1 MKCRLLKKHDVDQL
15 PMDIRPLYANSP
27 PAPLMAAVLPV
38 APAPVPEPAA
48 DRQARLLNRIVGEL
62 VRERERLLD
71 ETRPE
76 LLQISLAVAREIIG
90 HEISIDPGVID
101 GTLRKCLGELHFAS
115 RVVVRLHPDD
125 LAYLRR
131 QPEGE
136 KDQTGE
142 IELMADTSIERGGC
156 LIESDRGGV
165 DATIETQLRLLG
177 QHLRASLSKPPEL
190 CEASGT

>member
-1 MKCRLLKKHDVDQL
+1 MKCRLLKKHELDQL
-15 PMDIRPLYANSP
+15 PMDVRPLYANAP
-27 PAPLMAAVLPV
+27 PVPLTAAALPV
-38 APAPVPEPAA
+38 APAPVSEPAA
-48 DRQARLLNRIVGEL
+48 DRQARLLNRIVGEF

-71 ETRPE
+71 EVRPE

-90 HEISIDPGVID
+90 HEISVDPGVIE
-101 GTLRKCLGELHFAS
+101 GTLRECLGELHFAS

-131 QPEGE
+131 RPEVE
-136 KDQTGE
+136 EDQTGE
-142 IELMADTSIERGGC
+142 IEFMADTSIERGGC

-177 QHLRASLSKPPEL
+177 QHLRASVAEAPEL